1 MHRERNFGVGWFGSP
16 SEIASDERNF
26 GVGWFGSPSEIAS
39 DSARG
44 LGRWSCPCEI
54 TSDCARLGRTGQVEL
69 LLRKVAVQSSTRLDE
84 DMLVRRISAM
94 LQENFMEK
102 RPEKR
107 PEELQKL

>member
-1 MHRERNFGVGWFGSP
+1 MRPIGPNWAGGVALARLP
-16 SEIASDERNF
+16 LIAPDWAE
-26 GVGWFGSPSEIAS
+26 
-39 DSARG
+39 

-54 TSDCARLGRTGQVEL
+54 TTDCARLGRTGQVEL

-84 DMLVRRISAM
+84 DMLVRRIGAM
-94 LQENFMEK
+94 LQEKFMEK

>member
-1 MHRERNFGVGWFGSP
+1 M
-16 SEIASDERNF
+16 
-26 GVGWFGSPSEIAS
+26 
-39 DSARG
+39 
-44 LGRWSCPCEI
+44 
-54 TSDCARLGRTGQVEL
+54 EL

-94 LQENFMEK
+94 LQEKFMEK

>member
-1 MHRERNFGVGWFGSP
+1 MAVMIALSLHR
-16 SEIASDERNF
+16 ERNF

-84 DMLVRRISAM
+84 DMLVRRIGAM
-94 LQENFMEK
+94 LQEKIMEK